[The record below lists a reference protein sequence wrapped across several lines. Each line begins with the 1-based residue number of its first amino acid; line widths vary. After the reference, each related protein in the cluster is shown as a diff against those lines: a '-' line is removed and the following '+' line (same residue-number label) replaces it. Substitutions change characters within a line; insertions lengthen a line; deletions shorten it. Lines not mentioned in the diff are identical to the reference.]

1 MFQGNQSQFIVFSL
15 TEIYLID
22 IIIIISC
29 GILSP
34 ILRMKLFEFFL
45 DITLFVINYFYH
57 FIVLI
62 PYIFMRNCLLFSLL
76 FLNMIDFYNL

>member
-22 IIIIISC
+22 IIINISC